1 MPSDQHL
8 QHARTELEECA
19 RLADDEL
26 RDDLRET
33 AASFAAIVSGDQEAD
48 YAVIDEHLN
57 ALRQAKGEADG
68 EVTDGIDR
76 ALEYAEAYRT
86 ELEQG

>member
-26 RDDLRET
+26 REELRET

-57 ALRQAKGEADG
+57 VLRQANREADG
-68 EVTDGIDR
+68 EVADGIDR
-76 ALEYAEAYRT
+76 ALESAEAYRA